1 MVDLQSKIRAFGGI
15 MGKFETVDGGPL
27 PIDLEKLSQY
37 TANDPAI
44 ARDVLQIFCDQAE
57 LWLAAMGGAAD
68 LKAWK
73 DAAHTV
79 KGASRGVGAGELAGL
94 AEEAEQLEDM
104 DAPERADYFAKLEH
118 AMGRA
123 RCYATQLLEDS
134 PFVG

>member
-1 MVDLQSKIRAFGGI
+1 
-15 MGKFETVDGGPL
+15 
-27 PIDLEKLSQY
+27 
-37 TANDPAI
+37 
-44 ARDVLQIFCDQAE
+44 
-57 LWLAAMGGAAD
+57 
-68 LKAWK
+68 
-73 DAAHTV
+73 
-79 KGASRGVGAGELAGL
+79 VGAGELAGL